1 MSELATHINET
12 LSRSI
17 CQGWDR
23 TFLQSILGQLEDKAP
38 LTTRQKETVHQVL
51 QRNTAVEEARHQ
63 EWAPVFRNK
72 YQETAMVIAHY
83 HVKQH
88 YFYETSKCILNG
100 DIPSR
105 KKYLR
110 MHNNKYSQKVM
121 REFEKEPRL
130 EMGTHV
136 KPRSA
141 FNSFKNVEMHTGGEY
156 EGERETLARFAKHGA
171 FIVGV
176 EKYVTSAARGA
187 KRYRLLAPGRTH
199 IFIVEE
205 RFLKRV

>member
-1 MSELATHINET
+1 MNDLVENIHET
-12 LSRSI
+12 LSRSV

-23 TFLQSILGQLEDKAP
+23 SFLTSILGQLEDKAP
-38 LTTRQKETVHQVL
+38 LTGKQTETLHKIL
-51 QRNTAVEEARHQ
+51 HRNSANEESRHQ
-63 EWAPVFRNK
+63 EWAPTFRNE
-72 YQETAMVIAHY
+72 YQETALVLAHY

-88 YFYETSKCILNG
+88 YFYEISKAILNG
-100 DIPSR
+100 EIPCR

-110 MHNNKYSQKVM
+110 MHNNKYSQKVL
-121 REFEKEPRL
+121 REFKKEPRL

-141 FNSFKNVEMHTGGEY
+141 FNSFKNVEMHNGGEY
-156 EGERETLARFAKHGA
+156 ESERDTLARFAKHGA
-171 FIVGV
+171 FVVGV